1 MKEQTNSLWFSFY
14 SLNPF
19 QGINKWIADCVSS
32 LTSIEKRKAKSL
44 QGQKTHK
51 CKNIV
56 VATLWCV
63 FTEKVNQK
71 REGKILNMLVV
82 PFFTFLH
89 VSHGFQVKLFSWDLQ
104 FLVLKTLLLKASNN
118 RPISQSWTWYG
129 SRAQNQKGF
138 HVILLGEQL
147 STWRLFGKEVL
158 PHFFALP
165 RLLDSLRLGRL
176 DGDNLFCQSGVK
188 ITSFFL
194 LFLQTFL
201 ALSNNRIEQ
210 NGGNIDMIRL
220 KRQHCCTTTTIQDGL
235 SLDPREISCPS
246 STMSSFFIQKISDW
260 SWKHWLLSKTRFDS
274 NFSKKLKET
283 FVCYCLVVY

>member
-44 QGQKTHK
+44 QGQETHK

-71 REGKILNMLVV
+71 RERGNTKYACGS
-82 PFFTFLH
+82 FFTFLH
-89 VSHGFQVKLFSWDLQ
+89 VSHGFQVKLFPWDLQ
-104 FLVLKTLLLKASNN
+104 FLVLKNSLLLEASKN
-118 RPISQSWTWYG
+118 RPISQSWYG

-260 SWKHWLLSKTRFDS
+260 SWRRWLLSKTRFNS
-274 NFSKKLKET
+274 RKI
-283 FVCYCLVVY
+283 

>member
-44 QGQKTHK
+44 QGQETHK

-82 PFFTFLH
+82 PFLPFSTFH
-89 VSHGFQVKLFSWDLQ
+89 MAFKWNFFHETCSFWSW
-104 FLVLKTLLLKASNN
+104 KTLLLKASNN

-129 SRAQNQKGF
+129 TKSTKPKRFSCNIVGRTTVNLKTFWKRGATAFFCFASAFGQPTTW
-138 HVILLGEQL
+138 E
-147 STWRLFGKEVL
+147 TWRRQPFLSKWGQNN
-158 PHFFALP
+158 FF
-165 RLLDSLRLGRL
+165 
-176 DGDNLFCQSGVK
+176 F
-188 ITSFFL
+188 
-194 LFLQTFL
+194 
-201 ALSNNRIEQ
+201 
-210 NGGNIDMIRL
+210 
-220 KRQHCCTTTTIQDGL
+220 
-235 SLDPREISCPS
+235 
-246 STMSSFFIQKISDW
+246 SSFSP
-260 SWKHWLLSKTRFDS
+260 
-274 NFSKKLKET
+274 NFSCIVQQQNRAEWW
-283 FVCYCLVVY
+283 

>member
-1 MKEQTNSLWFSFY
+1 MMCLHWKSQPKERGENTKYACGSFFFYLSPRFTWLSSKTFSMRLAVFGLEKLSCWKHQITGRSVSLEH
-14 SLNPF
+14 
-19 QGINKWIADCVSS
+19 D
-32 LTSIEKRKAKSL
+32 
-44 QGQKTHK
+44 
-51 CKNIV
+51 
-56 VATLWCV
+56 
-63 FTEKVNQK
+63 
-71 REGKILNMLVV
+71 M
-82 PFFTFLH
+82 
-89 VSHGFQVKLFSWDLQ
+89 
-104 FLVLKTLLLKASNN
+104 VL
-118 RPISQSWTWYG
+118 
-129 SRAQNQKGF
+129 RAQNQKGF

-260 SWKHWLLSKTRFDS
+260 SWKRWLLSKTRFQFFQ
-274 NFSKKLKET
+274 FSKKLKET
-283 FVCYCLVVY
+283 FVCWCLVVY

>member
-44 QGQKTHK
+44 QGQETHK

-82 PFFTFLH
+82 PFFFLPFSTFH
-89 VSHGFQVKLFSWDLQ
+89 MAFKWNFFHETCSFWTW
-104 FLVLKTLLLKASNN
+104 KTLLLKASNN

-129 SRAQNQKGF
+129 TREQNQKRF
-138 HVILLGEQL
+138 LVIHIVGRTTVNLKTFWKRGATAFFCFASAFGQPTTWE
-147 STWRLFGKEVL
+147 TWRRQPFLSKWGQNNF
-158 PHFFALP
+158 
-165 RLLDSLRLGRL
+165 
-176 DGDNLFCQSGVK
+176 
-188 ITSFFL
+188 FFL

-260 SWKHWLLSKTRFDS
+260 SWKRWLLSKTRFQ
-274 NFSKKLKET
+274 FFKKVESSWKK
-283 FVCYCLVVY
+283 VG